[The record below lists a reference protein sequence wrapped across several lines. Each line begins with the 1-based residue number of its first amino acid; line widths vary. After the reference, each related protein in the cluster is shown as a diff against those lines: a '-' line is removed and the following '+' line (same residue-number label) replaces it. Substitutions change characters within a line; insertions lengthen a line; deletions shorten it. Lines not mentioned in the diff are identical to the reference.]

1 MEELK
6 RIGEEEIHP
15 REYYLKKFGYFGRKE
30 FRNDYHI
37 AKTRDVETVVSPNE
51 IFKIE

>member
-15 REYYLKKFGYFGRKE
+15 REYYLKKFGYWGKKE
-30 FRNDYHI
+30 FRDDYHI
-37 AKTRDVETVVSPNE
+37 AKTRVVESVVSPYNA
-51 IFKIE
+51 FPIE